1 MFEVSDRFQSL
12 TVEID
17 FGCAAKFLL
26 MF

>member
-1 MFEVSDRFQSL
+1 MFEVSDRFQSS

>member
-26 MF
+26 TF

>member
-1 MFEVSDRFQSL
+1 MFEVSDRSQPL

-26 MF
+26 TF